1 MQASYYYFFNTFI
14 GSVFM
19 LLYSHIFYTIKWEPQ
34 IIDLYVVNSTKESYN
49 ILFL

>member
-1 MQASYYYFFNTFI
+1 MQASYYYFLNTFI

-19 LLYSHIFYTIKWEPQ
+19 LLAIFFCTIKWGPQ
-34 IIDLYVVNSTKESYN
+34 IIDLYVVNSTKEIDN

>member
-1 MQASYYYFFNTFI
+1 MQASYYKKNKTFI

-19 LLYSHIFYTIKWEPQ
+19 LLAIFFCTINWGPQ
-34 IIDLYVVNSTKESYN
+34 IINLYVVNSANESYN

>member
-19 LLYSHIFYTIKWEPQ
+19 LLAIYFFVRPNGDYRLSNFM
-34 IIDLYVVNSTKESYN
+34 
-49 ILFL
+49 